1 MPQTVPVDVASLTSE
16 PAAYRS
22 VPYGREPVRSA
33 MPPIGS
39 YPNIFRPIRQHPK
52 PSRPV
57 RQDPRT
63 QAIPSVPWL
72 ASQAVPCSS
81 IPTSSDTRHCV
92 DSCSS
97 VLHRSRSPHA
107 ASQHSR
113 APPHARGRWRSPSR
127 PRPQQWRPPPPP
139 PPPPPPGGP
148 SLLDARPV
156 GGQTRVG
163 AAARRRPLLL
173 GSPVR
178 PRARRA
184 GGAGREGRGGRSVPD
199 APADS
204 RRAAPGRRAGPAE
217 VV

>member
-113 APPHARGRWRSPSR
+113 APPHARGRWRSPSGPARSSGSPR
-127 PRPQQWRPPPPP
+127 PRPRPA
-139 PPPPPPGGP
+139 
-148 SLLDARPV
+148 ARHFS
-156 GGQTRVG
+156 TRGRSEVRPES
-163 AAARRRPLLL
+163 ARRR
-173 GSPVR
+173 GGGHCCWAVR
-178 PRARRA
+178 CGRARV
-184 GGAGREGRGGRSVPD
+184 GQVGRGGR
-199 APADS
+199 AGEG
-204 RRAAPGRRAGPAE
+204 RAQRPGRAS
-217 VV
+217 